1 MSVSLNTNMLSLN
14 IANTFNKN
22 TVGLQNSMN
31 ALSTGQRINYAGDDP
46 AGMGISERLRTRI
59 DSLDQASKNIQND
72 NSVLKIAD
80 GALTNM
86 ADIVSSIR
94 EKIVQAANDS
104 TTGADRVRL
113 GADIDNLI
121 TEYTNVL
128 EDTKYGGN
136 QFFNKNVG
144 FQKSGFYVQ
153 GGADS
158 SDGVKLEFADL
169 SAATIKLDKANYGS
183 SKLTST
189 VAASVVSGLLAG
201 IDAVADKIYL
211 EQSKIGSY
219 EQRLGYLS
227 DNRTNETTALR
238 ELDSG
243 IRDTDV
249 AQGMTDF
256 MRYNIRTQTSQYMM
270 AQANQVPAMV
280 LQLLQP

>member
-59 DSLDQASKNIQND
+59 DSLDQASRNIQND
-72 NSVLKIAD
+72 NSILKIAD

-94 EKIVQAANDS
+94 EKLVQAANDS
-104 TTGADRVRL
+104 TAGADRARL
-113 GADIDNLI
+113 GKDINNLI
-121 TEYTNVL
+121 SRYDDVVK
-128 EDTKYGGN
+128 DAKYGDN
-136 QFFNKNVG
+136 QFFLDANG
-144 FQKSGFYVQ
+144 FQQNKFNVQ
-153 GGADS
+153 GGADKG
-158 SDGVKLEFADL
+158 DNFALEFTALD
-169 SAATIKLDKANYGS
+169 ATKVS
-183 SKLTST
+183 LTST
-189 VAASVVSGLLAG
+189 LYGDQLTSSALASVASGMIAS
-201 IDAVADKIYL
+201 IDAIADKIYL

-219 EQRLGYLS
+219 EQRLGYLA
-227 DNRTNETTALR
+227 DNRTAETTALR
-238 ELDSG
+238 ELESG

-249 AQGMTDF
+249 AKGMTDF
-256 MRYNIRTQTSQYMM
+256 MKYNIRTQTSQYMM